1 MWIKGDSALIN
12 TKDVS
17 HFNCKV
23 ENHLGDYYTNV
34 YANVNGESVCI
45 ASFAYKE
52 LNSLAKAEKL
62 LGAIFDFMSMNID
75 YMDIKEYTED

>member
-17 HFNCKV
+17 HFYYDV
-23 ENHLGDYYTNV
+23 ETHLGDYYTFV
-34 YANVNGESVCI
+34 YAIINGEKFCI
-45 ASFAYKE
+45 ASFAHKE
-52 LNSLAKAEKL
+52 LNSYAKAEKL
-62 LGAIFDFMSMNID
+62 LGAIFDFMSLDVD